1 MDYLLVLYTTFNI
14 IYNKLRRLLMYK
26 IQKISTLV
34 SIAILSS
41 TFSGVAMSNTMGGV
55 VNVAIIGEADT
66 LDPMMSSKDVVGTVT
81 QHIYETLFTFDSSW
95 APAPLLADGM
105 PDVSSDG
112 LTYTIKIRQG
122 VNFHDGSSMDSA
134 DVVDSLNRWLSV
146 ASRGK
151 SIASKVD
158 SVSALDSH
166 TVEIKLNSVY
176 SALLSLMS
184 MNNAAAVIYPQE
196 NIQGDDLAAPIGT
209 GPYKVGEYKA
219 DQYLQ
224 LVRYDGYSSS
234 DAPIDG
240 AAGSRA
246 AYLDEINFIPVGD
259 GSTRLEGLLSGQ
271 FDFAESIAA
280 ESYARLESSSK
291 AEPVL
296 LAPYGWP
303 MWVIN
308 HKKGIMTNLN
318 VRKALQAA
326 LPAEEML
333 YAAFGD
339 EKFYKADGALYPE
352 GFIWNSDAGLENY
365 GTGDIKKA
373 SAFLKASNYD
383 GSPLRIL
390 TSKQYMWHF
399 KTAEVAKVYLEQAG
413 FKVQMDVV
421 DWATL
426 GQRRNNPDLWDVF
439 LSHSPYIPEP
449 SLNGTMQAT
458 YRSGWTNGEK
468 EYLMSKF
475 TSVTDTAERVA
486 IWSQIQ
492 DNYFED
498 VGFIKLGSFNS
509 LRGKSQSLKGVPET
523 PWPFFWNAYK

>member
-1 MDYLLVLYTTFNI
+1 MYRT
-14 IYNKLRRLLMYK
+14 NK
-26 IQKISTLV
+26 IATLA
-34 SIAILSS
+34 SIALLSS
-41 TFSGVAMSNTMGGV
+41 SFSGIAMSNTMGGA

-66 LDPMMSSKDVVGTVT
+66 LDPMISSKDVVGTVT
-81 QHIYETLFTFDSSW
+81 QHIYETLFTFDGSW
-95 APAPLLADGM
+95 APAPLLAESM
-105 PDVSSDG
+105 PEVSSDG

-134 DVVDSLNRWLSV
+134 DVVDSLNRWLSI

-151 SIASKVD
+151 SVASKVD
-158 SVSALDSH
+158 SVTALDSH
-166 TVEIKLNSVY
+166 TVQIQLNAVY
-176 SALLSLMS
+176 SPLLSLMS

-196 NIQGDDLAAPIGT
+196 NIKGADLAAPIGT
-209 GPYKVGEYKA
+209 GPYKVNEYKA

-234 DAPIDG
+234 TSAIDG
-240 AAGSRA
+240 ASGPRER
-246 AYLDEINFIPVGD
+246 YLDEINFIPVGD
-259 GSTRLEGLLSGQ
+259 VSTRLEGLLSGQ

-280 ESYARLESSSK
+280 ESYDRLDSSSN

-303 MWVIN
+303 MCVIN
-308 HKKGIMTNLN
+308 HKKGIMTDLN

-326 LPAEEML
+326 LPAEDML

-352 GFIWNSDAGLENY
+352 GFVWNSDACLENY
-365 GTGDIKKA
+365 GSGDTNKA
-373 SAFLKASNYD
+373 NGFLKSSSYD

-413 FKVQMDVV
+413 FNVQMDVV

-449 SLNGTMQAT
+449 SLNGTMQST
-458 YRSGWTNGEK
+458 YRAGWTNGEK
-468 EYLMSKF
+468 EYLMSQF
-475 TSVTDTAERVA
+475 TSVTDTAERAA
-486 IWSQIQ
+486 IWAQIQ
-492 DNYFED
+492 ENYFND

-509 LRGKSQSLKGVPET
+509 LRGKSVALKGVPET

>member
-1 MDYLLVLYTTFNI
+1 
-14 IYNKLRRLLMYK
+14 
-26 IQKISTLV
+26 
-34 SIAILSS
+34 
-41 TFSGVAMSNTMGGV
+41 
-55 VNVAIIGEADT
+55 
-66 LDPMMSSKDVVGTVT
+66 
-81 QHIYETLFTFDSSW
+81 
-95 APAPLLADGM
+95 M

-134 DVVDSLNRWLSV
+134 DVVDSLNRWLSI

-151 SIASKVD
+151 SVASKVD
-158 SVSALDSH
+158 SVTALDAH
-166 TVEIKLNSVY
+166 TVQIQLNAVY
-176 SALLSLMS
+176 SPLLSLMS

-196 NIQGDDLAAPIGT
+196 NIQGADLSAPIGT
-209 GPYKVGEYKA
+209 GPYKVNEYKA

-234 DAPIDG
+234 NSDIDG
-240 AAGSRA
+240 ASGPRA
-246 AYLDEINFIPVGD
+246 RYLDEINFIPVGD
-259 GSTRLEGLLSGQ
+259 VSTRLEGLLSGQ
-271 FDFAESIAA
+271 FDFAESISA
-280 ESYARLESSSK
+280 ESYDRLDSSSN

-308 HKKGIMTNLN
+308 HKKGIMTDLN

-326 LPAEEML
+326 LPAEDML

-352 GFIWNSDAGLENY
+352 GFVWNSDAGLENY
-365 GTGDIKKA
+365 GSGDTNKA
-373 SAFLKASNYD
+373 NGFLKSSSYD

-413 FKVQMDVV
+413 FNVQMDVV

-458 YRSGWTNGEK
+458 YRAGWTNGEK
-468 EYLMSKF
+468 EYLMSQF
-475 TSVTDTAERVA
+475 TSVTDTAERA
-486 IWSQIQ
+486 EIWAQIQ
-492 DNYFED
+492 ENYFND

-509 LRGKSQSLKGVPET
+509 LRGKSVALKGVPET

>member
-1 MDYLLVLYTTFNI
+1 
-14 IYNKLRRLLMYK
+14 MYK
-26 IQKISTLV
+26 TKKIATLA

-105 PDVSSDG
+105 PNVSSDG

-246 AYLDEINFIPVGD
+246 GYLDEINFIPVGD

-365 GTGDIKKA
+365 GTGDTKKA
-373 SAFLKASNYD
+373 NAFLNASDYD

>member
-1 MDYLLVLYTTFNI
+1 
-14 IYNKLRRLLMYK
+14 MYK
-26 IQKISTLV
+26 TKKIATLA
-34 SIAILSS
+34 SIALLSS
-41 TFSGVAMSNTMGGV
+41 TFSGVDMSNTMGGV

-209 GPYKVGEYKA
+209 GPYKVGDYKA

-240 AAGSRA
+240 ASGSRA
-246 AYLDEINFIPVGD
+246 GYLDEINFIPVGD

-280 ESYARLESSSK
+280 ESYARLESSSN

-365 GTGDIKKA
+365 GTGDTKKA
-373 SAFLKASNYD
+373 NAFLKASDYD

-468 EYLMSKF
+468 EHLMSKF

>member
-1 MDYLLVLYTTFNI
+1 MYRT
-14 IYNKLRRLLMYK
+14 NK
-26 IQKISTLV
+26 IATLA
-34 SIAILSS
+34 SIALLSS
-41 TFSGVAMSNTMGGV
+41 SFSGIAMSNTMGGA

-66 LDPMMSSKDVVGTVT
+66 LDPMISSKDVVGTVT
-81 QHIYETLFTFDSSW
+81 QHIYETLFTFDGSW
-95 APAPLLADGM
+95 APAPLLAESM
-105 PDVSSDG
+105 PEVSSDG

-134 DVVDSLNRWLSV
+134 DVVDSLNRWLSI

-151 SIASKVD
+151 SVASKVD
-158 SVSALDSH
+158 SVTALDSH
-166 TVEIKLNSVY
+166 TVQIQLNAVY
-176 SALLSLMS
+176 SPLLSLMS

-196 NIQGDDLAAPIGT
+196 NIKGADLAAPIGT
-209 GPYKVGEYKA
+209 GPYKVNEYKA

-234 DAPIDG
+234 TSAIDG
-240 AAGSRA
+240 ASGPRER
-246 AYLDEINFIPVGD
+246 YLDEINFIPVGD
-259 GSTRLEGLLSGQ
+259 VSTRLEGLLSGQ

-280 ESYARLESSSK
+280 ESYDRLDSSSN

-308 HKKGIMTNLN
+308 HKKGIMTDLN

-326 LPAEEML
+326 LPAEDML

-352 GFIWNSDAGLENY
+352 GFVWNSDAGLENY
-365 GTGDIKKA
+365 GSGDTNKA
-373 SAFLKASNYD
+373 NGFLKSSSYD

-413 FKVQMDVV
+413 FNVQMDVV
-421 DWATL
+421 DLATL

-449 SLNGTMQAT
+449 SLNGTMQST
-458 YRSGWTNGEK
+458 YRAGWTNGEK
-468 EYLMSKF
+468 EYLMSQF
-475 TSVTDTAERVA
+475 TSVTDTAERAA
-486 IWSQIQ
+486 IWAQIQ
-492 DNYFED
+492 ENYFND

-509 LRGKSQSLKGVPET
+509 LRGKSVALKGVPET

>member
-1 MDYLLVLYTTFNI
+1 MYRT
-14 IYNKLRRLLMYK
+14 NK
-26 IQKISTLV
+26 IATLA
-34 SIAILSS
+34 SIALLSS
-41 TFSGVAMSNTMGGV
+41 SFSGIAMSNTMGGA

-66 LDPMMSSKDVVGTVT
+66 LDPMISSKDVVGTVT
-81 QHIYETLFTFDSSW
+81 QHIYETLFTFDGSW
-95 APAPLLADGM
+95 APAPLLAESM
-105 PDVSSDG
+105 PEVSSDG

-134 DVVDSLNRWLSV
+134 DVVDSLNRWLSI

-151 SIASKVD
+151 SVASKVD

-166 TVEIKLNSVY
+166 TVQIQLNEVY
-176 SALLSLMS
+176 SPLLSLMS

-196 NIQGDDLAAPIGT
+196 NIKGADLAAPIGT
-209 GPYKVGEYKA
+209 GPYKVNEYKA

-234 DAPIDG
+234 TSAIDG
-240 AAGSRA
+240 ASGPRER
-246 AYLDEINFIPVGD
+246 YLDEINFIPVGD
-259 GSTRLEGLLSGQ
+259 VSTRLEGLLSGQ

-280 ESYARLESSSK
+280 ESYDRLDSSSN

-308 HKKGIMTNLN
+308 HKKGIMTDLN
-318 VRKALQAA
+318 VRKALQSA
-326 LPAEEML
+326 LPAEDML

-352 GFIWNSDAGLENY
+352 GFVWNSDAGLENY
-365 GTGDIKKA
+365 GSGDTNKA
-373 SAFLKASNYD
+373 NGFLKSSSYD

-413 FKVQMDVV
+413 FNVQMDVV

-449 SLNGTMQAT
+449 SLNGTMQST
-458 YRSGWTNGEK
+458 YRAGWTNGEK
-468 EYLMSKF
+468 EYLMSQF
-475 TSVTDTAERVA
+475 TSVTDTTERAA
-486 IWSQIQ
+486 IWAQIQ
-492 DNYFED
+492 ENYFND

-509 LRGKSQSLKGVPET
+509 LRGKSVALKGVPET

>member
-1 MDYLLVLYTTFNI
+1 MYRT
-14 IYNKLRRLLMYK
+14 NK
-26 IQKISTLV
+26 IATLA
-34 SIAILSS
+34 SIALLSS
-41 TFSGVAMSNTMGGV
+41 SFSGIAMSNTMGGA

-66 LDPMMSSKDVVGTVT
+66 LDPMISSKDVVGTVT
-81 QHIYETLFTFDSSW
+81 QHIYETLFTFDGSW
-95 APAPLLADGM
+95 APAPLLAESM
-105 PDVSSDG
+105 PEVSSDG

-134 DVVDSLNRWLSV
+134 DVVDSLNRWLSI

-151 SIASKVD
+151 SVASKVD
-158 SVSALDSH
+158 SVTALDSH
-166 TVEIKLNSVY
+166 TVQIQLNEVY
-176 SALLSLMS
+176 SPLLSLMS

-196 NIQGDDLAAPIGT
+196 NIKGADLAAPIGT
-209 GPYKVGEYKA
+209 GPYKVNEYKA

-234 DAPIDG
+234 TSAIDG
-240 AAGSRA
+240 ASGPRER
-246 AYLDEINFIPVGD
+246 YLDEINFIPVGD
-259 GSTRLEGLLSGQ
+259 VSTRLEGLLSGQ

-280 ESYARLESSSK
+280 ESYDRLDSSSN

-308 HKKGIMTNLN
+308 HKKGIMTDLN
-318 VRKALQAA
+318 VRKALQSA
-326 LPAEEML
+326 LPAEDML

-352 GFIWNSDAGLENY
+352 GFVWNSDAGLENY
-365 GTGDIKKA
+365 GSGDTTKA
-373 SAFLKASNYD
+373 NGFLKSSSYD

-413 FKVQMDVV
+413 FNVQMDVV

-449 SLNGTMQAT
+449 SLNGTMQST
-458 YRSGWTNGEK
+458 YRAGWTNGEK
-468 EYLMSKF
+468 EYLMSQF
-475 TSVTDTAERVA
+475 TSVTDTAERAA
-486 IWSQIQ
+486 IWAQIQ
-492 DNYFED
+492 ENYFND

-509 LRGKSQSLKGVPET
+509 LRGKSVALKGVPET

>member
-1 MDYLLVLYTTFNI
+1 MYRT
-14 IYNKLRRLLMYK
+14 NK
-26 IQKISTLV
+26 IATLA
-34 SIAILSS
+34 SIALLSS
-41 TFSGVAMSNTMGGV
+41 SFSGIAMSNTMGGA

-66 LDPMMSSKDVVGTVT
+66 LDPMISSKDVVGTVT
-81 QHIYETLFTFDSSW
+81 QHIYETLFTFDGSW
-95 APAPLLADGM
+95 APAPLLAESM
-105 PDVSSDG
+105 PEVSSDG

-134 DVVDSLNRWLSV
+134 DVVDSLNRWLSI

-151 SIASKVD
+151 SVASKVD
-158 SVSALDSH
+158 SVTALDSH
-166 TVEIKLNSVY
+166 TVQIQLNAVY
-176 SALLSLMS
+176 SPLLSLMS

-196 NIQGDDLAAPIGT
+196 NIKGADLAAPIGT
-209 GPYKVGEYKA
+209 GPYKVNEYKA

-234 DAPIDG
+234 TSAIDG
-240 AAGSRA
+240 AYGPRER
-246 AYLDEINFIPVGD
+246 YLDEINFIPVGD
-259 GSTRLEGLLSGQ
+259 VSTRLEGLLSGQ

-280 ESYARLESSSK
+280 ESYDRLDSSSN

-308 HKKGIMTNLN
+308 HKKGIMTDLN

-326 LPAEEML
+326 LPAEDML

-352 GFIWNSDAGLENY
+352 GFVWNSDAGLENY
-365 GTGDIKKA
+365 GSGDTNKA
-373 SAFLKASNYD
+373 NGFLKSSSYD
-383 GSPLRIL
+383 CSPLRIL

-413 FKVQMDVV
+413 FNVQMDVV

-449 SLNGTMQAT
+449 SLNGTMQST
-458 YRSGWTNGEK
+458 YRAGWTNGEK
-468 EYLMSKF
+468 EYLMSQF
-475 TSVTDTAERVA
+475 TSVTDTAERSA
-486 IWSQIQ
+486 IWAQIQ
-492 DNYFED
+492 ENYFND

-509 LRGKSQSLKGVPET
+509 LRGKSVALKGVPET

>member
-1 MDYLLVLYTTFNI
+1 MYRT
-14 IYNKLRRLLMYK
+14 NK
-26 IQKISTLV
+26 IATLA
-34 SIAILSS
+34 SIALLSS
-41 TFSGVAMSNTMGGV
+41 SFSGIAMSNTMGGA

-66 LDPMMSSKDVVGTVT
+66 LDPMISSKDVVGTVT
-81 QHIYETLFTFDSSW
+81 QHIYETLFTFDGSW
-95 APAPLLADGM
+95 APAPLLAESM
-105 PDVSSDG
+105 PEVSSDG

-134 DVVDSLNRWLSV
+134 DVVDSLNRWLSI

-151 SIASKVD
+151 SVASKVD
-158 SVSALDSH
+158 SVTALDSH
-166 TVEIKLNSVY
+166 TVQIQLNAVY
-176 SALLSLMS
+176 SPLLSLMS

-196 NIQGDDLAAPIGT
+196 NIKGADLAAPIGT
-209 GPYKVGEYKA
+209 GPYKVNEYKA

-234 DAPIDG
+234 TSAIDG
-240 AAGSRA
+240 ASGPRER
-246 AYLDEINFIPVGD
+246 YLDEINFIPVGD
-259 GSTRLEGLLSGQ
+259 VSTRLEGLLSGQ

-280 ESYARLESSSK
+280 ESYDRLDSSSN

-303 MWVIN
+303 MWV
-308 HKKGIMTNLN
+308 
-318 VRKALQAA
+318 RKALQAA
-326 LPAEEML
+326 LPAEDML

-352 GFIWNSDAGLENY
+352 GFVWNSDAGLENY
-365 GTGDIKKA
+365 GSGDTNKA
-373 SAFLKASNYD
+373 NGFLKSSSYD

-413 FKVQMDVV
+413 FNVQMDVV

-449 SLNGTMQAT
+449 SLNGTMQST
-458 YRSGWTNGEK
+458 YRAGWTNGEK
-468 EYLMSKF
+468 EYLMSQF
-475 TSVTDTAERVA
+475 TSVTDTAERAA
-486 IWSQIQ
+486 IWAQIQ
-492 DNYFED
+492 ENYFND

-509 LRGKSQSLKGVPET
+509 LRGKSVALKGVPET

>member
-1 MDYLLVLYTTFNI
+1 
-14 IYNKLRRLLMYK
+14 MYK
-26 IQKISTLV
+26 TKKIATLA
-34 SIAILSS
+34 SIALLSS
-41 TFSGVAMSNTMGGV
+41 SFSGAAISANMGGS

-66 LDPMMSSKDVVGTVT
+66 LDPMISSKDVVGTVT
-81 QHIYETLFTFDSSW
+81 QHIYETLFTFDGSW

-105 PDVSSDG
+105 PDVSGDG
-112 LTYTIKIRQG
+112 LTYTIKIRKG

-134 DVVDSLNRWLSV
+134 DVVDSLNRWLSI

-151 SIASKVD
+151 SVASKVD

-166 TVEIKLNSVY
+166 TVQIQLNEVY
-176 SALLSLMS
+176 SPLLSLMS

-209 GPYKVGEYKA
+209 GPYKVNDYKA

-234 DAPIDG
+234 SSPIDG
-240 AAGSRA
+240 ASGPRA
-246 AYLDEINFIPVGD
+246 RYLDEINFIPVGD
-259 GSTRLEGLLSGQ
+259 VSTRLEGLLSGQ

-280 ESYARLESSSK
+280 ESYDRLDSNSN

-308 HKKGIMTNLN
+308 HKKGIMTDLH

-326 LPAEEML
+326 LPAEDML

-352 GFIWNSDAGLENY
+352 GFVWNSDAGLENY
-365 GTGDIKKA
+365 GSGDTKKA
-373 SAFLKASNYD
+373 NGFLKASSYD

-399 KTAEVAKVYLEQAG
+399 KTAEVAKVFLEQAG
-413 FKVQMDVV
+413 FNVQMDVV

-458 YRSGWTNGEK
+458 YRAGWTNGEK
-468 EYLMSKF
+468 EYLMSQF
-475 TSVTDTAERVA
+475 TSVTDTAERA
-486 IWSQIQ
+486 EIWSKIQ
-492 DNYFED
+492 ENYFND

-509 LRGKSQSLKGVPET
+509 LRGKSVALKGVPET
-523 PWPFFWNAYK
+523 PWPFFWNAHK

>member
-1 MDYLLVLYTTFNI
+1 MYRT
-14 IYNKLRRLLMYK
+14 NK
-26 IQKISTLV
+26 IATLA
-34 SIAILSS
+34 SIALLSS
-41 TFSGVAMSNTMGGV
+41 SFSGIAMSNTMGGA

-66 LDPMMSSKDVVGTVT
+66 LDPMISSKDVVGTVT
-81 QHIYETLFTFDSSW
+81 QHIYETLFTFDGSW
-95 APAPLLADGM
+95 APAPLLAESM
-105 PDVSSDG
+105 PEVSSDG

-134 DVVDSLNRWLSV
+134 DVVDSLNRWLSI

-151 SIASKVD
+151 SVASKVD
-158 SVSALDSH
+158 SVTALDSH
-166 TVEIKLNSVY
+166 TVQIQLNAVY
-176 SALLSLMS
+176 SPLLSLMS

-196 NIQGDDLAAPIGT
+196 NIKGADLAAPIGT
-209 GPYKVGEYKA
+209 GPYKVNEYKA

-234 DAPIDG
+234 TSAIDG
-240 AAGSRA
+240 ASGPRER
-246 AYLDEINFIPVGD
+246 YLDEINFIQVGD
-259 GSTRLEGLLSGQ
+259 VSTRLEGLLSGQ

-280 ESYARLESSSK
+280 ESYDRLDSSSN

-308 HKKGIMTNLN
+308 HKKGIMTDLN

-326 LPAEEML
+326 LPAEDML

-339 EKFYKADGALYPE
+339 EKFYKADGALYQE
-352 GFIWNSDAGLENY
+352 GFVWNSDAGLENY
-365 GTGDIKKA
+365 GSGDTNKA
-373 SAFLKASNYD
+373 NGFLKSSSYD

-413 FKVQMDVV
+413 FNVQMDVV

-449 SLNGTMQAT
+449 SLNGTMQST
-458 YRSGWTNGEK
+458 YRAGWTNGEK
-468 EYLMSKF
+468 EYLMSQF
-475 TSVTDTAERVA
+475 TSVTDTAERAA
-486 IWSQIQ
+486 IWAQIQ
-492 DNYFED
+492 ENYFND

-509 LRGKSQSLKGVPET
+509 LRGKSVALKGVPET